1 MVFRYSYIYCNLLFI
16 RIIASVITPPP
27 LCIAECRLNA
37 KLIEIDNVALD
48 GAFQPIVLFPRVCKM
63 SLSNEC
69 SFDISELY
77 NISFKATYIG
87 LIFYLISAAL

>member
-1 MVFRYSYIYCNLLFI
+1 MQKRIAILFQCTFGCIKQFLMVFRYSYIYCNLLFI

-48 GAFQPIVLFPRVCKM
+48 GAFQPIVFFIRQ
-63 SLSNEC
+63 
-69 SFDISELY
+69 FELPQR
-77 NISFKATYIG
+77 IVLG
-87 LIFYLISAAL
+87 